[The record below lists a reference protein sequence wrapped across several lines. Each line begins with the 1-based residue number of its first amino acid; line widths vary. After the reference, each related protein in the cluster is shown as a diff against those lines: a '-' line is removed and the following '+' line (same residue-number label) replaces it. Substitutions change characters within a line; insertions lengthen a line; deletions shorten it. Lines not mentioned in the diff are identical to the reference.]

1 METRRY
7 ELLMLAV
14 PEITQDEAKELE
26 RQVDQIIR
34 NHKGSTVSYERWGKF
49 KLAYPVKK
57 NDYGV
62 YFLTRF
68 ESAHSKESVE
78 DIRSLFTIKLHHIV
92 MRSVF
97 TVLDSLQSLEYQR
110 PKSLEEAPSR
120 DVDSFLK
127 DAKMDNNSYHM
138 HKEDEI

>member
-26 RQVDQIIR
+26 RQVDTVIR
-34 NHKGSTVSYERWGKF
+34 AHKGATLSFERWGKF
-49 KLAYPVKK
+49 RLAYPVKK

-68 ESAHSKESVE
+68 ETANSDASVQE
-78 DIRSLFTIKLHHIV
+78 TRTLFTIKLHHII
-92 MRSVF
+92 MRSMF
-97 TVLDSLQSLEYQR
+97 TVLDSTQSLEYQR
-110 PKSLEEAPSR
+110 PKSLEELPSR
-120 DVDSFLK
+120 DVDSFLNEG
-127 DAKMDNNSYHM
+127 KMEGNMLHSR
-138 HKEDEI
+138 EEEL